1 MAQKDRFYS
10 PSDIDMLRLR
20 MIPIRID
27 FHSPSGGM
35 RNPYGE
41 KTRLSFSAFP
51 YVCPEPALAKRSV
64 RYEHGSKQGVF
75 ENRTKKRM
83 LSCLGWTGLPSGV
96 SSGASELQRD
106 PKTLHG
112 KNVRKKDL
120 EGTQRKHRT
129 HESRTSHTHTAST
142 QPLWPASCY
151 LGLVRSHTL
160 SLSIYT

>member
-1 MAQKDRFYS
+1 MAQKRPLLLTERHRHAEVEDDSNQDRF
-10 PSDIDMLRLR
+10 PLPKRRHEEALR
-20 MIPIRID
+20 
-27 FHSPSGGM
+27 GG
-35 RNPYGE
+35 GG
-41 KTRLSFSAFP
+41 TRLSFSAFVH
-51 YVCPEPALAKRSV
+51 VCPEPALAKRSV
-64 RYEHGSKQGVF
+64 RYEHGSKKGVF
-75 ENRTKKRM
+75 RTKKRM